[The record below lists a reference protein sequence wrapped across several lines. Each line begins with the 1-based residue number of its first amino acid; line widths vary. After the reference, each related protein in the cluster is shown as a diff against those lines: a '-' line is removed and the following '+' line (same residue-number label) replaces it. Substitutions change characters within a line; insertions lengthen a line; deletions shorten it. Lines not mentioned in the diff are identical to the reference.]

1 MRIDALTVPVTRT
14 LLLGALPKVAAPF
27 SAQDVHAPAVQAL
40 PPPPTAPAMPS
51 VEMLVTLAMNEAPAE
66 RRRRIARDA
75 SRGLDMLEKL
85 HQELLVGVAAPARLR
100 EIVEWAETAEHP
112 EDPVLAQIFHDID
125 VRVRVELAKHDIE
138 V

>member
-14 LLLGALPKVAAPF
+14 LLLGALPKVAAQF
-27 SAQDVHAPAVQAL
+27 AAQELHPHAVQA
-40 PPPPTAPAMPS
+40 PTPAPTAPAMPS
-51 VEMLVTLAMNEAPAE
+51 VEMLVTLAMNEAPIE

-75 SRGLDMLEKL
+75 SRGLDMLERL
-85 HQELLVGVAAPARLR
+85 HQELLVGVAAPTRLR
-100 EIVEWAETAEHP
+100 EIVEWAQTTEQP